1 MSKDFFGLS
10 ICQQE
15 VNAFKR
21 LLALY
26 YRPNYVVEDI
36 FTVWGTVDVDQGQ
49 RPQLG
54 ELIFGTLPPPTYSA
68 DDGTFHLNVIGK
80 PGGSGLP
87 TLVVNWKDQKLLG
100 NPDPIHLDPKDPYF
114 DKEKAEISGHR
125 IMVKKHFTMRA
136 TASPAPAYSPS
147 SSETPTPTSLQPSAF
162 TSSNQR

>member
-1 MSKDFFGLS
+1 
-10 ICQQE
+10 
-15 VNAFKR
+15 
-21 LLALY
+21 
-26 YRPNYVVEDI
+26 
-36 FTVWGTVDVDQGQ
+36 
-49 RPQLG
+49 
-54 ELIFGTLPPPTYSA
+54 
-68 DDGTFHLNVIGK
+68 
-80 PGGSGLP
+80 LP